1 MTRFINSSDLLPNDW
16 RFLEP
21 LSKNPA
27 ISWDFHYGRARNVLE
42 RAVPRP
48 ALGRYRAA
56 FSAAMAARRDP
67 NAVLVSHLPRM
78 SAATNSFRKRLS
90 PASKQ
95 IAFAF
100 NFTDLPQGADRA
112 RLSRALQGIDEF
124 IVFSNWEIGVYSRL
138 FGIAQAKFQYLPW
151 AMEPP
156 VAGPDN
162 PAAGR
167 YICAIGGEGRDYTLL
182 ARAMAKLPDINMVIV
197 ARPHSIA
204 GIEFSDNVT
213 VFTNLPA
220 PQTWRIA
227 RDSLGLVI
235 PLKTD
240 TTTCGHVTLVGAQLL
255 GIPLIITR
263 SRGVEDYVEDGHTAT
278 LVEAQNPETLIVAIR
293 EMNKTP
299 ARTREMALLAQ
310 QKARLQ
316 NSPAGWLSY
325 FENVHARRC
334 LNATG
339 AA

>member
-1 MTRFINSSDLLPNDW
+1 MTRFINSTDLLAKDW

-21 LSKNPA
+21 LSQNPD
-27 ISWDFHYGRARNVLE
+27 ISWDFHYGRARNSLE

-78 SAATNSFRKRLS
+78 SAATNIFRKRLS

-100 NFTDLPQGADRA
+100 NFTDLPQGADHA
-112 RLSRALQGIDEF
+112 RLARGLQGIDEF
-124 IVFSNWEIGVYSRL
+124 IVFSNWEISVYSEL
-138 FGIAQAKFQYLPW
+138 FGIPSTKFRYLPW

-162 PAAGR
+162 PVSGQ
-167 YICAIGGEGRDYTLL
+167 YLCAIGGEGRDYALL

-204 GIEFSDNVT
+204 GLEFSDNVR

-220 PQTWRIA
+220 PQTWCIA
-227 RDSLGLVI
+227 SDSLGLVV

-240 TTTCGHVTLVGAQLL
+240 TTACGHVTLVGAQLL
-255 GIPLIITR
+255 GIPLLITR
-263 SRGVEDYVEDGHTAT
+263 SRGVEDYVEDGRTAA
-278 LVEAQNPETLIVAIR
+278 LVQAQDPEALIAAIQD
-293 EMNKTP
+293 MVKTP
-299 ARTREMALLAQ
+299 ARAREIAQQAQ
-310 QKARLQ
+310 QKARVQ
-316 NSPAGWLSY
+316 NSLAGWLAY
-325 FENVHARRC
+325 FEKVRASQS
-334 LNATG
+334 LNTLG
-339 AA
+339 TV